1 MPSVSCCCAYVDT
14 RISSYQ
20 SLIDSLLGS
29 NSACFVGNSGPEQ
42 LCLLITIAEVLQM
55 YICSAVVPSPLAVR
69 RYIAVV
75 GLPFDRMGCV
85 SVARRVKRQ
94 QHGLSH
100 KHFVQ

>member
-75 GLPFDRMGCV
+75 GLPFV